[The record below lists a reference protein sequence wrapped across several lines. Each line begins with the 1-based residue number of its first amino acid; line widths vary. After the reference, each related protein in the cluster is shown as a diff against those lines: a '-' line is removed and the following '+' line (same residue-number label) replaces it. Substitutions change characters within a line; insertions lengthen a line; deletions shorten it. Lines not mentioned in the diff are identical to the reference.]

1 VIETL
6 IGFLARAYASLLPS
20 PGADRKVWA
29 DDAAATFRAV
39 CREAYARGGTRGLC
53 RTIAAEWID
62 LCATRVRSVV
72 PTTRF
77 RPRNGAAQRLLR
89 DLRHACRAL
98 VSGRAA
104 VTLAVVTLAAGIGLN
119 TAIFSLLDTVLW
131 RPVPYPNGDRLAQ
144 LASFNVARKFMY
156 MGAYPPP
163 LIESW
168 RAERDLFDRV
178 EGFDTTSV
186 VYTGTAGAELFS
198 EAVVTPDLLP
208 LLGVAPS
215 LGRIFEP
222 GDGQSGS
229 SNIVIVSNGFWRT
242 RLGGDPGAVG
252 RDLVIDGTRQRVVGV
267 MPAAFRFPS
276 GDTALWTPYDTAR
289 PPADGASARTLT
301 PLVRIARGVT
311 FAEAEQEARRRGGA
325 RAAAAGLPDTTA
337 AVYRLAGYTDERMQQ
352 SLWVLGAAV
361 GFLFL
366 VVCANVANLALSRS
380 IHRTREFAVRTALG
394 ASRGTL
400 VRETLVEHALI
411 AAAGCAAGVALA
423 AGFLRLAVAVLPDS
437 MTISALTPVALDGR
451 AILFAAGLGSLA
463 ALVFGVPAA
472 LVASRPSVSG
482 LLGGT
487 SRASTGSTSWRRLRS
502 ALVVAEVCVSTA
514 LLVAAALTTRSLLKL
529 EAADRGFDTK
539 NLLSIR
545 IGLPSAGYGD
555 AAVRD
560 RFVADAVDRLRHVPG
575 IAMATVGDLPTNAR
589 PLMLGPVEFSSRPG
603 HPTEPLIVPMLEVP
617 SDYFSAV
624 GIRLVAG
631 RPFMPQ
637 DTTDDVIVSQRFAN
651 QFWPAGNAVGGRF
664 RRDGQSWQRV
674 IGVVGDVRPM
684 SADGSNWGRRLMVYY
699 QQGKAPAAMRPI
711 MSASSIAEYRTLVVR
726 ASRPVQA
733 VAALPDVIHAMDPHV
748 VIARI
753 ALVEH
758 LYADAIARPRT
769 VFLLMTVFAIVGL
782 ALAAAGV
789 YGVLSYLVSLRLRE
803 IGIRLALGARP
814 ADIGRTIVQ
823 NGVLLAMA
831 GLAAGMALAF
841 GLVRL
846 MRALLYAVEPSD
858 PLSFVLVAIVLLA
871 ASTAAAWRP
880 ARRAMRVDPVA
891 LLRQE

>member
-1 VIETL
+1 
-6 IGFLARAYASLLPS
+6 
-20 PGADRKVWA
+20 
-29 DDAAATFRAV
+29 
-39 CREAYARGGTRGLC
+39 
-53 RTIAAEWID
+53 
-62 LCATRVRSVV
+62 
-72 PTTRF
+72 
-77 RPRNGAAQRLLR
+77 
-89 DLRHACRAL
+89 
-98 VSGRAA
+98 
-104 VTLAVVTLAAGIGLN
+104 
-119 TAIFSLLDTVLW
+119 
-131 RPVPYPNGDRLAQ
+131 
-144 LASFNVARKFMY
+144 
-156 MGAYPPP
+156 
-163 LIESW
+163 
-168 RAERDLFDRV
+168 
-178 EGFDTTSV
+178 
-186 VYTGTAGAELFS
+186 
-198 EAVVTPDLLP
+198 
-208 LLGVAPS
+208 
-215 LGRIFEP
+215 
-222 GDGQSGS
+222 
-229 SNIVIVSNGFWRT
+229 
-242 RLGGDPGAVG
+242 
-252 RDLVIDGTRQRVVGV
+252 
-267 MPAAFRFPS
+267 
-276 GDTALWTPYDTAR
+276 
-289 PPADGASARTLT
+289 
-301 PLVRIARGVT
+301 
-311 FAEAEQEARRRGGA
+311 
-325 RAAAAGLPDTTA
+325 
-337 AVYRLAGYTDERMQQ
+337 
-352 SLWVLGAAV
+352 
-361 GFLFL
+361 
-366 VVCANVANLALSRS
+366 
-380 IHRTREFAVRTALG
+380 
-394 ASRGTL
+394 
-400 VRETLVEHALI
+400 
-411 AAAGCAAGVALA
+411 
-423 AGFLRLAVAVLPDS
+423 
-437 MTISALTPVALDGR
+437 
-451 AILFAAGLGSLA
+451 
-463 ALVFGVPAA
+463 
-472 LVASRPSVSG
+472 
-482 LLGGT
+482 
-487 SRASTGSTSWRRLRS
+487 
-502 ALVVAEVCVSTA
+502 
-514 LLVAAALTTRSLLKL
+514 
-529 EAADRGFDTK
+529 
-539 NLLSIR
+539 
-545 IGLPSAGYGD
+545 
-555 AAVRD
+555 
-560 RFVADAVDRLRHVPG
+560 
-575 IAMATVGDLPTNAR
+575 
-589 PLMLGPVEFSSRPG
+589 
-603 HPTEPLIVPMLEVP
+603 MLEVP

-631 RPFMPQ
+631 RAFTPQ